1 VKTLHVILCV
11 IVLLITDS
19 SIEFRS
25 DLLVSGVRFMTLD
38 SNFDVDLIV

>member
-19 SIEFRS
+19 SIEFR
-25 DLLVSGVRFMTLD
+25 LLVSGVRFLTLD